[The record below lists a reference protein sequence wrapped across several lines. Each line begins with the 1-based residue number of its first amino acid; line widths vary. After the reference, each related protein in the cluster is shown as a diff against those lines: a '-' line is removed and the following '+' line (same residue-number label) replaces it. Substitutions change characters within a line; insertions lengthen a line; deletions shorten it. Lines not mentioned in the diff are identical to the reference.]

1 MPLPETCKHHY
12 SCQESDKWGGVPYS
26 VDLSERME
34 VTCLEGESSRLNWR
48 KMWGKELNT
57 LLNRSESFPFKNPSA
72 DATIIQCHPLAGFLW
87 KKPELKKVSIE
98 KAWFQQSLCA
108 WGRVCVYLR
117 FRLAVITERTGV
129 FISWIHFRPAISSAI
144 SVHIPWQKS
153 RQQGCCKEMLRWGG
167 EPELWSHLHK
177 NSSDIFHQISVNPI
191 LMLYSM

>member
-1 MPLPETCKHHY
+1 MPLPETCEHHY

-108 WGRVCVYLR
+108 WGRVCVCVPQIQAR
-117 FRLAVITERTGV
+117 CHHWNDRR
-129 FISWIHFRPAISSAI
+129 
-144 SVHIPWQKS
+144 
-153 RQQGCCKEMLRWGG
+153 
-167 EPELWSHLHK
+167 LHK
-177 NSSDIFHQISVNPI
+177 LDTFQTSHQQCNFCTHT
-191 LMLYSM
+191 LTKEQTARML